1 MIILWLLLYW
11 VIGIA
16 FMAVWS
22 TVTRDTEA
30 DSEFNV
36 IGSIIWPV
44 LLVVLIC
51 IGFYGLIYGAV
62 EKLVR
67 WFMKK

>member
-16 FMAVWS
+16 FMAMWS
-22 TVTRDTEA
+22 AINRETEEDTE
-30 DSEFNV
+30 FNI

-44 LLVVLIC
+44 LLVVLVC
-51 IGFYGLIYGAV
+51 IGFYCLVYGAV
-62 EKLVR
+62 EKLIR
-67 WFMKK
+67 